1 VGRGTAGGRCE
12 EIEIAIRHVPIVKD
26 MRKLFGLFALSCFIA
41 APALAWEHW
50 GGDRGGT
57 RFSPLAMITPAN
69 VDNLVKAWQFRTG
82 DLDARPP
89 EAMAH
94 TKFQATPL
102 FVENSVIF
110 CSPFNEVIA
119 LDPGTGAQKWR
130 FDPKISTAQIPA
142 NRYNCRGVAYWVDE
156 QADNAALCRSRIVTN
171 TNDARLIALDARTGA
186 PCADFGTG
194 GEI

>member
-1 VGRGTAGGRCE
+1 
-12 EIEIAIRHVPIVKD
+12 
-26 MRKLFGLFALSCFIA
+26 MRKLPGLLALACFIA
-41 APALAWEHW
+41 APAFAWEHW

-69 VDNLVKAWQFRTG
+69 VGNLVKAWQFRTG

-89 EAMAH
+89 EAMAR

-130 FDPKISTAQIPA
+130 FDPKISTAQVPA

-156 QADNAALCRSRIVTN
+156 QADNGALCRSRIITN
-171 TNDARLIALDARTGA
+171 TNDARLIALNARTGA
-186 PCADFGTG
+186 P
-194 GEI
+194 

>member
-1 VGRGTAGGRCE
+1 MGRGAAGGRRE
-12 EIEIAIRHVPIVKD
+12 EIEIAIRHGPIVRD
-26 MRKLFGLFALSCFIA
+26 MRKLPGLFALACFIA
-41 APALAWEHW
+41 APAFAWEHW

-69 VDNLVKAWQFRTG
+69 VGNLVKAWQFRTG
-82 DLDARPP
+82 DLDTRPP
-89 EAMAH
+89 EAMAR

-130 FDPKISTAQIPA
+130 FDPKIDTASASGQPLQLPRRRLLGGRA
-142 NRYNCRGVAYWVDE
+142 GCRWRGS
-156 QADNAALCRSRIVTN
+156 AAR
-171 TNDARLIALDARTGA
+171 ALSPTPTMRA
-186 PCADFGTG
+186 
-194 GEI
+194 